1 MIIRFETQEEKIEIV
16 SRFDMKLVSKN
27 VDKIADVGAKTLP
40 INLNDVFK
48 KALTFGQNVTKE
60 ELQKKAKNNLV
71 DVHYFPIKY
80 KNNNSNKELAY
91 VDYNLRSALV
101 AMLEME
107 QALQWLVG
115 YNENVQFVVE
125 RRDVE
130 KTLWSVANRLSDN
143 KEIKTKEVAT
153 ILEVYDN
160 IDAKFMASH
169 FNDFWW
175 NVDWFIG
182 KDRYLKD
189 VTNYEIYDTSK
200 YVGVY
205 VYGAKR
211 NDSWSTITHKEDDSL
226 CLYIDNKTKMMLKR
240 IKNSMSGQKF
250 HDYLNNLIGKW
261 FDLNDKK
268 MWDAIRQNMKR
279 IDDSELDPMFEVGVC
294 DMAVKDYFEK
304 LGELCYNGKRVDE
317 EETPVVVE
325 KEEIVEEDLFDE
337 IVEETIANEN
347 QYKYTELTKD
357 LEQYEEGSDEWWAA
371 LSKV

>member
-1 MIIRFETQEEKIEIV
+1 MIIRFETKEEKIEIV
-16 SRFDMKLVSKN
+16 SRFDMKLVSEN
-27 VDKIADVGAKTLP
+27 VDKVADVGAKTLP

-48 KALTFGQNVTKE
+48 KAIAFGQNVTKE

-80 KNNNSNKELAY
+80 KNNNENKELAY

-107 QALQWLVG
+107 QSLQWLVG
-115 YNENVQFVVE
+115 YNENVQFIVE

-153 ILEVYDN
+153 ILAVYDN

-189 VTNYEIYDTSK
+189 VTNFENYDTSK

-211 NDSWSTITHKEDDSL
+211 NDSWSTITHREDDSL

-261 FDLNDKK
+261 FDLDDKK
-268 MWDAIRQNMKR
+268 IWDAIRQNMKR

-294 DMAVKDYFEK
+294 EMAVKQYFEN
-304 LGELCYNGKRVDE
+304 LGELCYNGKRVYI
-317 EETPVVVE
+317 EETSVE
-325 KEEIVEEDLFDE
+325 KEEIVEEDLFDK

-347 QYKYTELTKD
+347 QYKDMETPKELEN
-357 LEQYEEGSDEWWAA
+357 LEEGSAEWWAA
-371 LSKV
+371 LSK